1 MGFLEVARV
10 EIVTFAKPVK
20 NGVASGRDGGLST
33 GLFRRTLIEHS
44 EIAPSS
50 WNRGRT
56 CHNFKG
62 SAPPN
67 ASVPPYRQLPES
79 IGTGKRSS
87 TLRFACPTVNSR

>member
-44 EIAPSS
+44 EIALACPL
-50 WNRGRT
+50 NPFVRMYKFT
-56 CHNFKG
+56 
-62 SAPPN
+62 P
-67 ASVPPYRQLPES
+67 QPELWG
-79 IGTGKRSS
+79 IGKRRR
-87 TLRFACPTVNSR
+87 RFSKWATPTSFP